1 MATIFPFY
9 PESSHHLQGFFF
21 FFLSYFFPV
30 NMLPLCTKHQ
40 QYLLSI
46 LWLSCPAP
54 LGLHL
59 VGLGDSAVAAVV
71 LRSLSQ
77 SVSLPLG

>member
-1 MATIFPFY
+1 
-9 PESSHHLQGFFF
+9 
-21 FFLSYFFPV
+21 
-30 NMLPLCTKHQ
+30 MLPLCTKHQ

-54 LGLHL
+54 SGLHL